1 LLAPTA
7 RLREAGAT
15 ILSTARTR
23 PNDLASQE
31 LFVAA
36 NVATAEGCAA
46 VADAVLKQICGI
58 DIIVRAASLAAI
70 PAGESPASIGV
81 QPML

>member
-58 DIIVRAASLAAI
+58 DIIVHVVGGSSA
-70 PAGESPASIGV
+70 PVGEFAV
-81 QPML
+81 LDDRE